1 MKSASLSDVKKELQ
15 SLDPKQ
21 LAEICIT
28 LARYKKD
35 NKEYLDFLLFEA
47 ANKEEYITRL
57 KEQIDEDFMLARG
70 QGNLYYTKKTLRR
83 VLRYINKYCKYIGEK
98 TATIDL
104 LIYFCIK
111 LKKSG
116 IPFHDSRLIVNMYEQ
131 QVKKIHMLVATL
143 HEDLRMDYA
152 PDLEKISPGN

>member
-1 MKSASLSDVKKELQ
+1 MKAASLSEVKKELQ
-15 SLDPKQ
+15 SLDPKE
-21 LAEICIT
+21 LAEICMA

-47 ANKEEYITRL
+47 NNKEEYMARL
-57 KEQIDEDFMLARG
+57 KEQIDEDFMLAKG

-83 VLRYINKYCKYIGEK
+83 VLRYINKYCKYMSEK

-104 LIYFCIK
+104 LMYFCLK

-116 IPFHDSRLIVNMYEQ
+116 IPFYDSRLIVNMYEQ
-131 QVKKIHMLVATL
+131 QLKKIATLIASL
-143 HEDLRMDYA
+143 HEDLRMDYTN
-152 PDLEKISPGN
+152 DLEKLDLEN